1 MLNKKPNA
9 KLLWMQFEDVLAPR
23 LGLTVKER
31 AVYSYLLRHSLVVG
45 KLRLQFA
52 VMSLARTLGL
62 SIGPVRQ
69 AVRRF
74 DELGALRVLERS
86 KTGHLVEMR
95 LPEKIR
101 ALRPGKNGAL
111 VAVGAA
117 GEPSASTL
125 ETTDFLKTWALR
137 KTIHDRERGACF
149 YCLRRTPANVHCLDH
164 VVPRVRFG
172 RNSYRNLVSCCIE
185 CNSRKGD
192 RPVRDFL
199 RTLYR
204 QGRLTPAELDGRV
217 RALKDLAAGKPPRAP
232 VRVCARHAVRIQGE
246 EPAGCRPYEI
256 EVKIRPASEGGPY
269 KRERKG
275 VHRRSCL
282 CAVTVSVSLRPSA
295 LNLFLPVCLT
305 VARSS
310 ASPVLRARND
320 CTAHARF
327 PARGQTAAFRATRAW
342 RSTLRAAVR

>member
-1 MLNKKPNA
+1 MPNKTLNA

-62 SIGPVRQ
+62 SIGPARQ
-69 AVRRF
+69 AVRRL

-101 ALRPGKNGAL
+101 AIRPGKNSAFQP
-111 VAVGAA
+111 AEERPAA
-117 GEPSASTL
+117 TL

-137 KTIHDRERGACF
+137 KAIHDRERGACF

-164 VVPRVRFG
+164 VVPRVRLG
-172 RNSYRNLVSCCIE
+172 RNSYRNLVSCCLE
-185 CNSRKGD
+185 CNTRKGD
-192 RPVRDFL
+192 RPVPDFL

-204 QGRLTPAELDGRV
+204 QGRLTPAELDGRLRV
-217 RALKDLAAGKPPRAP
+217 LKDLAAGK
-232 VRVCARHAVRIQGE
+232 
-246 EPAGCRPYEI
+246 
-256 EVKIRPASEGGPY
+256 
-269 KRERKG
+269 
-275 VHRRSCL
+275 
-282 CAVTVSVSLRPSA
+282 LRPV
-295 LNLFLPVCLT
+295 LP
-305 VARSS
+305 
-310 ASPVLRARND
+310 
-320 CTAHARF
+320 
-327 PARGQTAAFRATRAW
+327 
-342 RSTLRAAVR
+342 